1 MVVSRET
8 VGLSN
13 IVRKFLPPFV
23 HTVWETLKYRNVWH
37 LRSLARCNF
46 QETKTPFIKPI
57 EIKYIKSW
65 VFKVHRGN
73 DNSYRL
79 LITRQLLFIDN
90 NKRWY
95 NGCRQES
102 YRCPFPH
109 SPHTLTLNVQ
119 FGIFLILHNIL
130 IWPAVSTH
138 LSLWLFRNWKEIAF
152 SLESKHRS
160 GFVIVSERA
169 YCDLRFEMKQ
179 NEKMLFVRLTL
190 IVNLR

>member
-90 NKRWY
+90 NKYNKRWY

-109 SPHTLTLNVQ
+109 SPHTLTCTIRYFPNFCIIFW
-119 FGIFLILHNIL
+119 FGLQLEHTYHSDCLEIGKRLRFLSSQSIE
-130 IWPAVSTH
+130 VV
-138 LSLWLFRNWKEIAF
+138 LSLFLRG
-152 SLESKHRS
+152 LT
-160 GFVIVSERA
+160 VICR
-169 YCDLRFEMKQ
+169 LKWNKMK
-179 NEKMLFVRLTL
+179 KCYLWD
-190 IVNLR
+190 